1 MIWTGGLRLVDG
13 TNARMPGA
21 GVYRLNGIS
30 LEDNG
35 VQVDYKVPITREQ
48 YFAGQDPQLD
58 KAIEVLMGKI
68 K

>member
-1 MIWTGGLRLVDG
+1 MPSITGRSAIFQLVGCQVVEGCRGERLF
-13 TNARMPGA
+13 A
-21 GVYRLNGIS
+21 
-30 LEDNG
+30 
-35 VQVDYKVPITREQ
+35 REQ